1 MFTER
6 ELRTVL
12 GNWDT
17 GKNPTITDIYVND
30 GSKKSGSV
38 WAVGSDYILKAGD
51 RDALMK
57 NIRIAKALHRQGF
70 YSSLPV
76 MTKDGKEILDGPGG
90 QAFILIRSLKGTP
103 LPRSEKFGDDRARY
117 AGKYGISI
125 ARLHKALK
133 SIQKDISPD
142 EVDLYRNVSDW
153 ALPNVRQQN
162 IQWSMGI
169 SDEFFSDY
177 ASGFGKLYD
186 KLPKQLIHRDPNPG
200 NILFDDG
207 EVTGFIDFDLSECNI
222 RLWDV
227 CYCATGILAEDSN
240 EAYEKRNMHPDKR
253 LSEKMEELCTL
264 TDKKGVTGMIT
275 YLGVYASGGSQSN
288 WIRNEVCT
296 DDLLA
301 LIENRTAEKVLN
313 CIGSNDR
320 LNILLA
326 LLKKPMTVA
335 EIVSECGLNST
346 GQAYHHMKPLLAA
359 DLIIEDANS
368 KGVYVVQPHKV
379 QGIIMLLAGI
389 CDMVDET
396 YSKGTWDSN
405 E

>member
-1 MFTER
+1 MER
-6 ELRTVL
+6 NQSAERNY
-12 GNWDT
+12 GME
-17 GKNPTITDIYVND
+17 I
-30 GSKKSGSV
+30 
-38 WAVGSDYILKAGD
+38 
-51 RDALMK
+51 DAL
-57 NIRIAKALHRQGF
+57 NAEI
-70 YSSLPV
+70 SSL
-76 MTKDGKEILDGPGG
+76 KKELQEIGELVRSFAQG
-90 QAFILIRSLKGTP
+90 Q
-103 LPRSEKFGDDRARY
+103 
-117 AGKYGISI
+117 
-125 ARLHKALK
+125 
-133 SIQKDISPD
+133 
-142 EVDLYRNVSDW
+142 
-153 ALPNVRQQN
+153 
-162 IQWSMGI
+162 
-169 SDEFFSDY
+169 
-177 ASGFGKLYD
+177 
-186 KLPKQLIHRDPNPG
+186 PKQA
-200 NILFDDG
+200 
-207 EVTGFIDFDLSECNI
+207 
-222 RLWDV
+222 DV
-227 CYCATGILAEDSN
+227 KPL
-240 EAYEKRNMHPDKR
+240 KRVQQMVNMHPDKR
-253 LSEKMEELCTL
+253 LSEKMEELCAL
-264 TDKKGVTGMIT
+264 TDEKGVTGMIT
-275 YLGVYASGGSQSN
+275 YLGVYSSGGRQSN

-396 YSKGTWDSN
+396 YSKGTWDSG